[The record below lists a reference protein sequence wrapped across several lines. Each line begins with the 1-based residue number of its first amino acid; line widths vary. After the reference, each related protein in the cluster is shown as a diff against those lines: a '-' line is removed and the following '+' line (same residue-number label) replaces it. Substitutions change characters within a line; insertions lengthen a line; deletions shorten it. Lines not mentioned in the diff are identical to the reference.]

1 MTEGISLE
9 VRFRWLSIAAVV
21 LFGAALAAG
30 MVLHLASPGSVVSAR
45 LLQIGLVALMAAP
58 GVRIV
63 IAVAERI
70 RTRDWPF
77 VLLALTVVI
86 ELAIVLWRASAR
98 G

>member
-1 MTEGISLE
+1 MNDGISLE
-9 VRFRWLSIAAVV
+9 VRFRWLSIGAVV
-21 LFGAALAAG
+21 LFGVALTAG
-30 MVLHLASPGSVVSAR
+30 MVLHLAAPGSHTSTRFLQVG
-45 LLQIGLVALMAAP
+45 LLALMAAP

-98 G
+98 A